1 MRPQPPD
8 YNDITKDN
16 LMSLQSK
23 VTDAL
28 GRASFIALDTEF
40 TGLGGKDANTRAP
53 NIEERYVN
61 LCNVVKNHA
70 LVALGLTIYE
80 DLSTAQNGS
89 SESPEKQYK
98 VYNFNFTLLSQVD
111 HTISPRSLQFLSDTG
126 FDFNKQIRNGI
137 PYIPGNDPLPEESN
151 IHDTSMRL
159 IFSNILSQKVP
170 VVVHNGLLDLIYLYY
185 SFYADL
191 PQDLNTFTADLSE
204 MFSAGLFDTKYV
216 ADFVTRE
223 NTSFLAY
230 LFRKYEREQV
240 DYRNSGDKN
249 YLLLRIQEGNFD
261 FTSLEPSKLILDPTP
276 TTSKRPREDRYCDQY
291 AQHGFCAKRM
301 KCGFS
306 HDLDLILDGQA
317 KTTSKRKRKRGK
329 PKKTSNE
336 KLTKVHI
343 NERDTIIEETQETQE
358 GSNNSNNNLNNQN
371 NHSEYAT
378 VAFPPA
384 LIPSTKPDQY
394 DNYHSAHYDAYMTG
408 FIFACQLLK
417 YSNITVLNNYKNKL
431 YLMGKNMP
439 LLVEKSE
446 FSNTSV
452 THREKSK

>member
-16 LMSLQSK
+16 LMPLQSK

-28 GRASFIALDTEF
+28 RRA
-40 TGLGGKDANTRAP
+40 
-53 NIEERYVN
+53 YVN
-61 LCNVVKNHA
+61 LCNVVKTHA

-80 DLSTAQNGS
+80 DLSTVQNKS

-98 VYNFNFTLLSQVD
+98 VD

-137 PYIPGNDPLPEESN
+137 PYIPGNDPVN
-151 IHDTSMRL
+151 
-159 IFSNILSQKVP
+159 
-170 VVVHNGLLDLIYLYY
+170 
-185 SFYADL
+185 L

-204 MFSAGLFDTKYV
+204 MFSAGIFDTKYV
-216 ADFVTRE
+216 ADYVSSE

-240 DYRNSGDKN
+240 DFKNSGDKN

-276 TTSKRPREDRYCDQY
+276 TSSKRPREDRYCDQY
-291 AQHGFCAKRM
+291 AQHGFCSKRM

-306 HDLDLILDGQA
+306 HDLDLILDGQT
-317 KTTSKRKRKRGK
+317 KTSSKRKRKRGK
-329 PKKTSNE
+329 AKKTPNKKS
-336 KLTKVHI
+336 TKVHI
-343 NERDTIIEETQETQE
+343 NERDTINNEIQEDSSNNQDNLNN
-358 GSNNSNNNLNNQN
+358 SNNSNNQDNSNSDQN

-378 VAFPPA
+378 VALPPT

-439 LLVEKSE
+439 LLVQKSE

-452 THREKSK
+452 AHRGKSK